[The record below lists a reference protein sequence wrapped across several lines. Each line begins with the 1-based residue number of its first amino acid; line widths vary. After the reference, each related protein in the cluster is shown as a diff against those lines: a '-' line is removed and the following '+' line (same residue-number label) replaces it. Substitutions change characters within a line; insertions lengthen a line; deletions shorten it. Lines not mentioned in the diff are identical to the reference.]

1 MNKHQKS
8 WYLECI
14 KKLSK
19 LHIEIE
25 QATNDQIRYSLEEH
39 FTTCQ
44 EIAVELGTALEQ
56 SEESANAVVPYLE
69 KYCDL
74 IYQDYTR
81 LNVTLDTTNLQEKDH
96 LVEKQAKN
104 IDFDK
109 RPLDEILTQVETE
122 ILKLEEKKLILF
134 LPYNASMWDSLESV
148 WEKLSK
154 DKRNDV
160 KVIPI
165 PYYDKNADG
174 SLGELH
180 YELDRYP
187 ANVPVIDC
195 QEYDFEK
202 NRADEIYIHNP
213 YDGGNTVTSVH
224 PYFYAKNLKTLTD
237 CLIYIPYFVLAD
249 PEPDSLA
256 SLQGIEHFCLLPGV
270 LHAHKVYVQSEKMRE
285 AYIRN
290 LIRNIPEEKL
300 PRSYWEQKIINYG
313 SPKLEKIQ
321 NVRGEKIE
329 VPLEWQQTIRQ
340 KEEKR
345 KIILYNTSVAN
356 VITNPKEV
364 LEKIEN
370 VLAFFEHQ
378 TENVVLLWRPH
389 PLLRQTF
396 QTNAPELV
404 AHFDTIVENYK
415 VANWGIYD
423 DTSDLDRA
431 LVLADAYYG
440 DASSL
445 VQLFKE
451 TGKPIMIQNLN
462 VLY

>member
-1 MNKHQKS
+1 M
-8 WYLECI
+8 YIEYI
-14 KKLSK
+14 KKLLK
-19 LHIEIE
+19 LHMEIE
-25 QATNDQIRYSLEEH
+25 LAICKQANDCLEEY

-56 SEESANAVVPYLE
+56 SEEHANDIVALLE
-69 KYCDL
+69 QYCDL
-74 IYQDYTR
+74 VYQDFTR
-81 LNVTLDTTNLQEKDH
+81 LNVKQVATDLLEEENN
-96 LVEKQAKN
+96 VEKQERD
-104 IDFDK
+104 ICFDK
-109 RPLDEILTQVETE
+109 RAWDEILTQVETE

-148 WEKLSK
+148 WEKLTK
-154 DKRNDV
+154 DKKNDV

-195 QEYDFEK
+195 QEFDFEK

-290 LIRNIPEEKL
+290 LTRNIPEEKL

-321 NVRGEKIE
+321 NVRSKKIE
-329 VPLEWQQTIRQ
+329 VPLEWQQIIDQ
-340 KEEKR
+340 KEENR

-356 VITNPKEV
+356 VITSPEQV
-364 LEKIEN
+364 LDKMEN
-370 VLAFFEHQ
+370 VLAFFNRQ

-404 AHFDTIVENYK
+404 THFDAIVENYK
-415 VANWGIYD
+415 IANWGIYD
-423 DTSDLDRA
+423 DTPDLDRA